1 MRIKLSIFISSFQD
15 RWFRTN
21 MHHFK
26 NNATN
31 YSVTQ
36 YVILLLLILALIL
49 GNTCIHTVKQ
59 PETGI
64 WLLTDG
70 EWYYK
75 DGPVAV
81 SRWLS
86 DGYFIDE
93 SGRMVTSEWVYT
105 KTDGTLH
112 HSKEIPLSSM
122 PDIDMT
128 RLSYVGEDGKKIKN
142 RKIYYTPLYF
152 DKNGECRLTIDELS
166 FIEDSNSGLD
176 GLRRYIITDGGYKEY
191 Y

>member
-1 MRIKLSIFISSFQD
+1 
-15 RWFRTN
+15 
-21 MHHFK
+21 MHYFK

-36 YVILLLLILALIL
+36 YAVLLLLILALIL
-49 GNTCIHTVKQ
+49 GNKCISTGKQ
-59 PETGI
+59 SETGT
-64 WLLTDG
+64 WLFTDG

-75 DGPVAV
+75 DDSSTVN
-81 SRWLS
+81 RWLS

-105 KTDGTLH
+105 KTDGTLQ
-112 HSKEIPLSSM
+112 HSKKIPLSSM
-122 PDIDMT
+122 QDIDMT
-128 RLSYVGEDGKKIKN
+128 RLSYIGEDGKKIKSK
-142 RKIYYTPLYF
+142 KIYYTPLYF
-152 DKNGECRLTIDELS
+152 DENGECSLTIDELS
-166 FIEDSNSGLD
+166 FIEGSNSGLD

>member
-1 MRIKLSIFISSFQD
+1 
-15 RWFRTN
+15 

>member
-1 MRIKLSIFISSFQD
+1 MNHL
-15 RWFRTN
+15 
-21 MHHFK
+21 K

-31 YSVTQ
+31 YSVMQ
-36 YVILLLLILALIL
+36 YVILLLLILTLIL
-49 GNTCIHTVKQ
+49 GNKCIHTVKQ
-59 PETGI
+59 PETGN
-64 WLLTDG
+64 WLFADG

-75 DGPVAV
+75 DGTTTV

-105 KTDGTLH
+105 KKDGMLH

-122 PDIDMT
+122 QDIDMA
-128 RLSYVGEDGKKIKN
+128 RLSYIGEDGKKIKN
-142 RKIYYTPLYF
+142 KKIYYTPLYF

-166 FIEDSNSGLD
+166 FIEGSNSGLD

>member
-1 MRIKLSIFISSFQD
+1 
-15 RWFRTN
+15 
-21 MHHFK
+21 MHNSK

-31 YSVTQ
+31 YFVMQ
-36 YVILLLLILALIL
+36 YVILIFLMLAFML
-49 GNTCIHTVKQ
+49 GKKYIHTVKSM
-59 PETGI
+59 ETGT
-64 WLLTDG
+64 WLFTDG

-75 DGPVAV
+75 DGPIAV

-93 SGRMVTSEWVYT
+93 NGRMVTSEWVYT

-122 PDIDMT
+122 QDIDMT
-128 RLSYVGEDGKKIKN
+128 RLSYIGEDGKKIKN

-152 DKNGECRLTIDELS
+152 DQNGECSLTIDELS
-166 FIEDSNSGLD
+166 FIEGTNSGLD